1 MLVLAVEKDKIREG
15 FRWERRVVKKEVKL
29 LETATWIL
37 LNIHKSLVVES
48 DWVKFILISR
58 WHV

>member
-1 MLVLAVEKDKIREG
+1 MLVLAVKQDKIREG
-15 FRWERRVVKKEVKL
+15 FRWKRRVVKKEVKL

-48 DWVKFILISR
+48 DWVKLILISR
-58 WHV
+58 RHV

>member
-1 MLVLAVEKDKIREG
+1 MLVLAVEQDKIREG
-15 FRWERRVVKKEVKL
+15 FRWERRVVKKEVKF